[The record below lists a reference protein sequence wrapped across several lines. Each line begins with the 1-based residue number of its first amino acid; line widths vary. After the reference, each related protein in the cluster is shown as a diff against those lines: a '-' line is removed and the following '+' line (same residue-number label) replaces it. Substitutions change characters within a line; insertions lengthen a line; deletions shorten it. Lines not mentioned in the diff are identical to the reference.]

1 MGLPSF
7 NAVLQRFI
15 SSRQLLPGD
24 WANGIGDQLYSTQT
38 LTAFAGGGKASAT
51 QINAASVKL
60 ATVATA
66 ADSVKLPLGYAGLEV
81 FIANAGAASAQ
92 VFGSGT
98 DTINGVATGTGV
110 PQANGVSAIYKCIVG
125 PTAAAPAAQW
135 FRVLSA

>member
-1 MGLPSF
+1 MPLPNF
-7 NAVLQRFI
+7 ATLTQRFI
-15 SSRQLLPGD
+15 SSRQLLSGD
-24 WANGIGDQLYSTQT
+24 WANAVTDSLTSVQS

-60 ATVATA
+60 AVVATA
-66 ADSVKLPLGYAGLEV
+66 ADSVKLPPGAAGMEV

-110 PQANGVSAIYKCIVG
+110 PQANGVSAIYRCVVG